1 MLLASAFHEGVVAV
15 AWAAVGWCGRRP
27 WKVVAAGRVVLAL
40 LRRLGAATGGCWAW
54 RHVPWRDERV
64 VGAGRAAQQRSGR
77 VRSRANARASWVAH
91 GQERC
96 SCRMTRRAW
105 WTMRPA
111 VWSSR

>member
-1 MLLASAFHEGVVAV
+1 VAV

-27 WKVVAAGRVVLAL
+27 WRLVAAGRVVLAL
-40 LRRLGAATGGCWAW
+40 LRRPGAATGGWLGMAAC
-54 RHVPWRDERV
+54 PMRDERV
-64 VGAGRAAQQRSGR
+64 VGAGRAAQQRNGR

-96 SCRMTRRAW
+96 SRRMTRRAW